1 MAQNKNKP
9 KHSKAERLAKKR
21 RNQHLAKVK
30 LAEKRQQITQS
41 QAQEISNIIIKAKTQ
56 QLKSFKPTP
65 NQTAKTIKTA
75 QEREKQSRQDKI
87 KADINKAQEISDKI
101 VQNQK
106 EIEALNKEYFDPKRT
121 RSYTEILAEKT
132 AIFEN
137 TTELESQIDDLK
149 YLPQS
154 SKDAVKDYINTSE
167 NFNLTELT
175 YQVEKATGQK
185 LENPWRINIIEV
197 EQKEYAI
204 ITKLAKDEFHNQQKK
219 VESVIQVVDI
229 FQTTIDAFMAG
240 LPVKTQDF
248 LLDCVN
254 ELIDEVGLDVVQQ
267 RLFNSQ
273 AELFEAIL
281 DPYERYEKI
290 DKVEQATKKFLD
302 IIYAGHIPGRVLS
315 KLNTVLALEER
326 VGVYWSKKK
335 GEYFFR

>member
-9 KHSKAERLAKKR
+9 KRSKAERLAKKR

-30 LAEKRQQITQS
+30 LAEKRQQITQP

-65 NQTAKTIKTA
+65 DQTAKIIKTA

-121 RSYTEILAEKT
+121 RSYAEILAEKT

-137 TTELESQIDDLK
+137 ITELESQIDDLK
-149 YLPQS
+149 YLSQS

-185 LENPWRINIIEV
+185 LENPWRTNIIEV

-290 DKVEQATKKFLD
+290 DKVEQATRKFLD
-302 IIYAGHIPGRVLS
+302 IIYAGHVPGRVLS
-315 KLNTVLALEER
+315 KLSTVLTLEER